1 MRVANYHVSKDK
13 DAGLWRIQREGADRV
28 SGFESTQREAEAR
41 AKELAH
47 NSGGGEVR
55 IHGLDGK
62 IRDSDTVPPANDPF
76 PPKDSKH

>member
-1 MRVANYHVSKDK
+1 MANYHVSKNKESGD
-13 DAGLWRIQREGADRV
+13 WRIQREGADRV
-28 SGFESTQREAEAR
+28 SDFAPTQKDAEAR

-62 IRDSDTVPPANDPF
+62 IRDSDTVAPARDPF
-76 PPKDSKH
+76 PPRDTKH